1 MALKM
6 ALSSKLK
13 EDNIIVLDKFELDQ
27 IRTKEFLSVMDAL
40 NTKNALII
48 TEKENKN
55 LELSSRNIPDVKVL
69 KVDGMNV
76 HDILKYKRLVL
87 LEASIEPIKGRLL

>member
-1 MALKM
+1 M

-13 EDNIIVLDKFELDQ
+13 EDNIIVLDKFELDK
-27 IRTKEFLSVMDAL
+27 IKTKEFLSVMDVL

-48 TEKENKN
+48 TDKENKN
-55 LELSSRNIPDVKVL
+55 LELSSRNVADMKVL
-69 KVDGMNV
+69 KVEGMNV

>member
-1 MALKM
+1 
-6 ALSSKLK
+6 LS
-13 EDNIIVLDKFELDQ
+13 
-27 IRTKEFLSVMDAL
+27 
-40 NTKNALII
+40 TKNALII

-55 LELSSRNIPDVKVL
+55 LELSSRNVPNVKVL
-69 KVDGMNV
+69 KVEGMNV